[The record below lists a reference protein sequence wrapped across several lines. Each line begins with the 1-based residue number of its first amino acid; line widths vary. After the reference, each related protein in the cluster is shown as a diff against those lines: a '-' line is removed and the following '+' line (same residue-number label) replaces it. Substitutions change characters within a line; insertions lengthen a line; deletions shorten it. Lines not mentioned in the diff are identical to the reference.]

1 MNKELFKSFA
11 LPSVSAGNQK
21 ESVRQKEF
29 RALTAGL
36 SGFKEI
42 ELEWLLSFLQ
52 AFCSRITGIC
62 DNTALH
68 FLKDEDGCNQEENT
82 IAFFMNAIEAECLE
96 IHTIY
101 YDMPLDRLNRGY
113 RLWVNQRPGGI
124 SA

>member
-1 MNKELFKSFA
+1 MNKEIFKPLS

-21 ESVRQKEF
+21 ETGRQKEF
-29 RALTAGL
+29 QALTADL

-52 AFCSRITGIC
+52 AFINRITGIC

-68 FLKDEDGCNQEENT
+68 FLKDKDGCNQEENA

-101 YDMPLDRLNRGY
+101 HDMPLDRLNRGY
-113 RLWVNQRPGGI
+113 RLWARKRPGGI